1 MKIKSVYFLV
11 LMGSLVG
18 GHCIVAGDKP
28 KQLKRQSS
36 EPVKRTQG
44 ILVNKR
50 IAEVSPLEA
59 SKKTI
64 CDLEKEQQI
73 LIQKEQTLIQDKTIL
88 QKELEVKSKECI
100 LLQALKSDQLEQQK
114 SIFERQNKELIEKLN
129 TERKKLEG
137 DIVDIQEQLKEEL
150 NRNILL
156 LKKSEDRKVM
166 LQAKDK
172 RINQLTKKNTLAN
185 TLLVS
190 KVAELKS
197 KEQKIQNQEN
207 TYEVEIFRYKL
218 KLGILA
224 IIIVLLLAQKHHL
237 LDMLQFS

>member
-100 LLQALKSDQLEQQK
+100 LLQALK
-114 SIFERQNKELIEKLN
+114 
-129 TERKKLEG
+129 
-137 DIVDIQEQLKEEL
+137 
-150 NRNILL
+150 
-156 LKKSEDRKVM
+156 
-166 LQAKDK
+166 
-172 RINQLTKKNTLAN
+172 
-185 TLLVS
+185 
-190 KVAELKS
+190 
-197 KEQKIQNQEN
+197 
-207 TYEVEIFRYKL
+207 
-218 KLGILA
+218 
-224 IIIVLLLAQKHHL
+224 
-237 LDMLQFS
+237 